1 MELIL
6 AKKEF
11 SPNTKKVYLSI
22 IKRLTKIGFKYPDK
36 KAEKVEYIKQ
46 FFTDNEMTKASTRLD
61 QLNLVIVLRIIQEL
75 PIDKLKE
82 FRTELAKERLQNQI
96 PKMNAIKETLIS
108 KSAFEEELL
117 KTYEAA
123 DYKKF
128 IVNYLMLNFGTRTM
142 DLDVLIVK
150 DAKEATDPKQNYL
163 ILKPKK
169 VTWVRNTYKTSRT
182 FGTQEHVITD
192 VEFIS
197 AVKNHGLGRLFPAG
211 QLSNGMKKLLING
224 MLESKIF
231 KMLIDAAYDKKDT
244 AEINRLSKTRG
255 TSIATIRSFYDI
267 NAEHEVIRQL

>member
-1 MELIL
+1 MEAIL
-6 AKKEF
+6 DKKEF

-22 IKRLTKIGFKYPDK
+22 IKRLTKLGFKFPSK
-36 KAEKVEYIKQ
+36 KSEGVEYIKE
-46 FFTDNEMTKASTRLD
+46 FFAEHEMTKASTRLD

-75 PIDKLKE
+75 PIEKLKE

-96 PKMNAIKETLIS
+96 PKMNSIKETLMS
-108 KSAFEEELL
+108 KPDFEAELL
-117 KTYEAA
+117 KAYENG

-142 DLDVLIVK
+142 DINVLIVK

-169 VTWVRNTYKTSRT
+169 VTWVRNTYKTSKT
-182 FGTQEHVITD
+182 FGTQTHVVTD
-192 VEFIS
+192 IEFVT
-197 AVKNHGLGRLFPAG
+197 AVKKHGIGRLFPEG

-231 KMLIDAAYDKKDT
+231 KMLIDAAFDKKDT
-244 AEINRLSKTRG
+244 AEINRLSKSRG
-255 TSIATIRSFYDI
+255 TSIATIRSFYDV
-267 NAEHEVIRQL
+267 NAEDEVIRQL